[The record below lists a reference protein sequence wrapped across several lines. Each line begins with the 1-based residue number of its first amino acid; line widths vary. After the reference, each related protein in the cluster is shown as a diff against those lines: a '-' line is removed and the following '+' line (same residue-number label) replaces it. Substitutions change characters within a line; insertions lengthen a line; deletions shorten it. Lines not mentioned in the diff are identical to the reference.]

1 MGIVLLLGTIGLLEG
16 AVARAEDA
24 NILRERIARQV
35 SAMETQIIEWR
46 RDLHAHPEL
55 GNREFRTAGVIA
67 DHLRGLGL
75 EVRTEVAHTGVIGV
89 LRGGKPGPVVG
100 LRADMDGL
108 PVTEQVDLPFASQQR
123 TEYNGEQVGVMHAC
137 GHDNHMAILMA
148 VAEVLASM
156 QADLPGTVKFLFQP
170 AEEGAPDGEEGGAEL
185 MLREGAFDDPTPVAV
200 FGLHVFPGPVGT
212 ITYRPGGTLAA
223 ADELHIV
230 VKGKQ
235 THAAW
240 PWRGVDPIVVA
251 SQIVLGLQT
260 VVSRQLDLSE
270 AAAVVSIG
278 MIHGGVRSNIIPDEV
293 KLTGTIR
300 TLSPRMRLQAHALV
314 RHTVENIAVAGGAEA
329 DVTIELGY
337 PVTMND
343 PELTASML
351 PTLQW
356 AAGAEQVSLAPAKLG
371 AEDFSYFA
379 EKCPGLYIS
388 LGVTPPALDLS
399 AAAPNHSPLFVADEA
414 ALPVGVRALAG
425 LAGDYRLLHA
435 D

>member
-251 SQIVLGLQT
+251 SQSVLGLQT

-425 LAGDYRLLHA
+425 LAVDYMLLHA